1 MGWNYK
7 ASILSAGYFQVLIG
21 YLPGAP
27 VRVSGRV
34 GVKVRVGVGFGVSS
48 LGFRVRVRVVS
59 YAAVC
64 VTPLKTAAWETRVR
78 AGS

>member
-7 ASILSAGYFQVLIG
+7 VSILSAGYFQVLIG

-34 GVKVRVGVGFGVSS
+34 GVKVRVGVGFGVW
-48 LGFRVRVRVVS
+48 GF
-59 YAAVC
+59 
-64 VTPLKTAAWETRVR
+64 KF
-78 AGS
+78 GI